1 MRRRVLGIAALMLA
15 SLGAPAPAGA
25 QPAGAQPPWPSRP
38 VRLLV
43 PYAPGGSTDGVAR
56 LYAEHLSRRLGQP
69 VVIENRPGA
78 ATNIAAQ
85 ALALAEANGYTVML
99 ATNQLIINSVFGP
112 VPPFDVLTGFAPV
125 SVIAEIP
132 FVVAVDARSP
142 MKTIADF
149 ARAGGAQ
156 GPSISHAQFDPY
168 VKLLSTAL
176 GVQVLGVPFQGGSP
190 AAMAAIGGDVTGVLS
205 AVSGVSGLAHGGKLR
220 LLGVTSAR
228 RLAAFP
234 DVATFAEQGFPTF
247 AVTGWLVVL
256 APKGTPDA
264 VLARLGEATSTVVR
278 DPAFVERLRSAGAE
292 PVETTAA
299 EASARMKAER
309 ALWQGVAR

>member
-1 MRRRVLGIAALMLA
+1 MTTRRSLLLSASALLLPTLT
-15 SLGAPAPAGA
+15 SLPARA
-25 QPAGAQPPWPSRP
+25 QAWPTQP
-38 VRLLV
+38 VKLV
-43 PYAPGGSTDGVAR
+43 VTFPPGGASDIVAR
-56 LYAEHLSRRLGQP
+56 LIGPPLSEKLGQP